1 MNSNFRMLPSLATSH
16 LLEQV
21 MQPGPVVRVHDRIQ
35 HRIHRWPNDSDGRR
49 TAMQVKVKLS
59 VSTKDATKLDEKK
72 RGPESGVD
80 DGDPETQLRD
90 VSLVRRAVH
99 SFYVGAQCA
108 EYLDVYHGRNKD
120 GKAVKSS
127 WVSEEGFRVGV
138 EALVDQQAAVQLR
151 GGVTDSEL
159 ISGQ

>member
-1 MNSNFRMLPSLATSH
+1 
-16 LLEQV
+16 
-21 MQPGPVVRVHDRIQ
+21 
-35 HRIHRWPNDSDGRR
+35 
-49 TAMQVKVKLS
+49 MQVKVKLC

-99 SFYVGAQCA
+99 SFYVGAQRA
-108 EYLDVYHGRNKD
+108 EYLDIYHRRYED
-120 GKAVKSS
+120 GKAVESS
-127 WVSEEGFRVGV
+127 WVAEEGCRVGV
-138 EALVDQQAAVQLR
+138 QALVDQQAAVQLR
-151 GGVTDSEL
+151 GGVSASER